1 MINAK
6 LAMVFLVAIPVLLGS
21 LYFIISHVRK
31 RFGILQ
37 GRIDNMNTAVQENL
51 IGIRTVKAFVREDF
65 ERKSLRPP
73 TATCARLRKR
83 LSGLWFLNMPVMQ
96 MVMFST
102 IIAIL
107 WFGGGMVYTGALQV
121 GKLTS
126 FITYVTQIL
135 MSLMMVSMIFMMLSR
150 SVASARRIL
159 EVLEEVPDI
168 NDNACD
174 PQAQVADGSVV
185 FDHVNFSYDG
195 KEDDLVLTDV
205 NLTTPPAL
213 QWAFWGHRFD
223 QDHLGAADP
232 RLYDVTS

>member
-1 MINAK
+1 
-6 LAMVFLVAIPVLLGS
+6 
-21 LYFIISHVRK
+21 
-31 RFGILQ
+31 
-37 GRIDNMNTAVQENL
+37 
-51 IGIRTVKAFVREDF
+51 
-65 ERKSLRPP
+65 
-73 TATCARLRKR
+73 
-83 LSGLWFLNMPVMQ
+83 MPVMQ

-168 NDNACD
+168 NDNARD

-195 KEDDLVLTDV
+195 KEGRSG
-205 NLTTPPAL
+205 P
-213 QWAFWGHRFD
+213 HRC
-223 QDHLGAADP
+223 QPHHPSGSTVGILGAPVRP
-232 RLYDVTS
+232 RPPWCS